1 MPAHA
6 VYIVLFAAL
15 MHAGWNAIV
24 KGGGDKLLSA
34 VLITS
39 AAALIAAVVL
49 PFLAPPARVSW
60 PFIAASVAL
69 QILYYALLAAA
80 YRGGDLSHAYPIM
93 RGTAP
98 LMVAAVSAWLIG
110 EPVTV
115 ARWLGI
121 GLICA
126 GVLGLAAHRPAH
138 NRAHSTHP
146 AHPGHAEQ
154 AARHRSVT
162 ALALANAVVIAGYT
176 VIDGLGVR
184 RSGAPVA
191 YTLWIFLLTG
201 IELLLWGWIWRRR
214 EFGAYLRGQWPQG
227 LAGGAGT
234 VLSYTLA
241 LWAMTV
247 APVALVAA
255 LRETS
260 ILFATVIS
268 ALLLKERVT
277 LQRAGCIGL
286 IVAGAW
292 ALRLA

>member
-1 MPAHA
+1 MPVHA

-34 VLITS
+34 VMITS
-39 AAALIAAVVL
+39 AAAVIATVVL
-49 PFLAPPARVSW
+49 PFLVQPARASW
-60 PFIAASVAL
+60 PFIAASVSL

-98 LMVAAVSAWLIG
+98 LIVAAVSAWLIG
-110 EPVTV
+110 EAVSV
-115 ARWLGI
+115 AGWFGI
-121 GLICA
+121 ALICA
-126 GVLGLAAHRPAH
+126 GVLGLAAHRPAQPEH
-138 NRAHSTHP
+138 AAH
-146 AHPGHAEQ
+146 
-154 AARHRSVT
+154 AAGHRSVT
-162 ALALANAVVIAGYT
+162 AIALANAAVIAIYT

-184 RSGAPVA
+184 RSGAPAA

-201 IELLLWGWIWRRR
+201 IELLLWASIWRWR
-214 EFGAYLRGQWPQG
+214 EFGAYLRGQWLQG
-227 LAGGAGT
+227 LAGGGGT
-234 VLSYTLA
+234 VLSYSLA

-268 ALLLKERVT
+268 ALVLKERIT
-277 LQRAGCIGL
+277 LQRAGCIVL

>member
-1 MPAHA
+1 VPVHA
-6 VYIVLFAAL
+6 IYIVLFAAL

-34 VLITS
+34 VMITS
-39 AAALIAAVVL
+39 AAAAIAAAVL
-49 PFLAPPARVSW
+49 PFLAQPARASW
-60 PFIAASVAL
+60 PFIAGSVAL
-69 QILYYALLAAA
+69 QILYFALLAAA

-98 LMVAAVSAWLIG
+98 LIVAAVSAWLIG
-110 EPVTV
+110 EAVTL

-126 GVLGLAAHRPAH
+126 GVLGLAAHRPALDTG
-138 NRAHSTHP
+138 NGAH
-146 AHPGHAEQ
+146 AARGQAER

-162 ALALANAVVIAGYT
+162 GLALANAVVIAGYT
-176 VIDGLGVR
+176 IIDGLGVR
-184 RSGAPVA
+184 RSAAPVA

-201 IELLLWGWIWRRR
+201 IELLLWGWMRRR
-214 EFGAYLRGQWPQG
+214 RGLGRYLRAQWPQG

-234 VLSYTLA
+234 VLSYSLA

-268 ALLLKERVT
+268 ALVLKERVT
-277 LQRAGCIGL
+277 LPRAGCIGL

-292 ALRLA
+292 ALRLT

>member
-1 MPAHA
+1 VSANA

-24 KGGGDKLLSA
+24 KGGGDKLLTT
-34 VLITS
+34 VMITS
-39 AAALIAAVVL
+39 AAGVIAALAL
-49 PFLAPPARVSW
+49 PFLPQPAAASW
-60 PFIAASVAL
+60 PFIGGSVSL

-80 YRGGDLSHAYPIM
+80 YRRGDLSHAYPIM

-98 LMVAAVSAWLIG
+98 LIVAAVSVWLIG
-110 EPVTV
+110 EAVSGE
-115 ARWLGI
+115 RWLGI
-121 GLICA
+121 ALICA
-126 GVLGLAAHRPAH
+126 GVLGLASHRPAH
-138 NRAHSTHP
+138 LAQGAHS
-146 AHPGHAEQ
+146 AH
-154 AARHRSVT
+154 HRSAT
-162 ALALANAVVIAGYT
+162 AYALANAGVIASYT

-184 RSGAPVA
+184 RSGAPTA

-201 IELLLWGWIWRRR
+201 IELLLWASIWRRR
-214 EFGAYLRGQWPQG
+214 ELGAYLRGQWLQG

-234 VLSYTLA
+234 VVSYTLA

-260 ILFATVIS
+260 ILFATLIS
-268 ALLLKERVT
+268 ALVLKERLT
-277 LQRAGCIGL
+277 MPRAGCIGL

>member
-126 GVLGLAAHRPAH
+126 GVLGLPRTGPRTTGRTARIRRIPGMPNRP
-138 NRAHSTHP
+138 RGIVPSL
-146 AHPGHAEQ
+146 
-154 AARHRSVT
+154 RS
-162 ALALANAVVIAGYT
+162 
-176 VIDGLGVR
+176 
-184 RSGAPVA
+184 RSPM
-191 YTLWIFLLTG
+191 
-201 IELLLWGWIWRRR
+201 
-214 EFGAYLRGQWPQG
+214 P
-227 LAGGAGT
+227 
-234 VLSYTLA
+234 S
-241 LWAMTV
+241 
-247 APVALVAA
+247 
-255 LRETS
+255 
-260 ILFATVIS
+260 
-268 ALLLKERVT
+268 
-277 LQRAGCIGL
+277 
-286 IVAGAW
+286 
-292 ALRLA
+292 

>member
-1 MPAHA
+1 MPVHA

-34 VLITS
+34 VMITS
-39 AAALIAAVVL
+39 AAAAIAALVL
-49 PFLAPPARVSW
+49 PFLAQPAPASW
-60 PFIAASVAL
+60 PFIAGSVAL

-98 LMVAAVSAWLIG
+98 LIVAAVSAWLIG
-110 EPVTV
+110 EAVTV

-126 GVLGLAAHRPAH
+126 GVLGLAAHRPA
-138 NRAHSTHP
+138 RTAHG
-146 AHPGHAEQ
+146 GHAE
-154 AARHRSVT
+154 RHRSVT
-162 ALALANAVVIAGYT
+162 ALALANAVVIASYT

-201 IELLLWGWIWRRR
+201 IELQLWARIRRRR
-214 EFGAYLRGQWPQG
+214 ELGAYLRGQWPQG

-234 VLSYTLA
+234 VLSYSLA

-268 ALLLKERVT
+268 ALVLKERVT